1 MAQLNTDKFIVVPV
15 IKSTRPNFIK
25 FAPSNSFFLIYEFIP
40 RRRWT
45 TRWTLYQDEIV
56 ISLPVF
62 MLENSILCHLTS
74 SQLSP
79 LIVSSLIKL
88 TTSLCDT
95 WVLHCLS
102 DGIQPPIFGK
112 TWETSPIYYLFPL
125 HVFTTSLL
133 FLFMKRFHWLFALTT
148 FDINSTS
155 QHIGW
160 ALVVAAKQN
169 NSTSLLSKVHLPSI
183 CCNFRAWIL
192 QLLLQHHSTHV
203 IVLFN

>member
-15 IKSTRPNFIK
+15 IKSSRPNFIK

-45 TRWTLYQDEIV
+45 TRWTLYQAEIV

-102 DGIQPPIFGK
+102 AFQPPIFGK
-112 TWETSPIYYLFPL
+112 TLRNFTHLLSFPSSRVHDISAVFIHETFPL
-125 HVFTTSLL
+125 TVCFNYIRHQL
-133 FLFMKRFHWLFALTT
+133 
-148 FDINSTS
+148 DIPA
-155 QHIGW
+155 HR
-160 ALVVAAKQN
+160 
-169 NSTSLLSKVHLPSI
+169 LSARRRRETK
-183 CCNFRAWIL
+183 
-192 QLLLQHHSTHV
+192 
-203 IVLFN
+203 